1 MSSDRIDSVSVGAS
15 TISPSSEA
23 RNLGVTFDSELRL
36 TQHVN
41 NICRLAALAVYKI
54 GQIRKYLDMKTT
66 ERLVHAFVT
75 SRLDY
80 CNSLLYGLPQFQL
93 NKLQRI
99 QNSAARLTAMKRDN
113 VSSILNDLH
122 WLPISKRI
130 DFKLLLITYKCL
142 NDLAPAYLSE
152 LLTKYVPVRNLR
164 SSSLDFLDPPRTVQT
179 LTYGERAFSAAA
191 PRLWNALPVSVRSTT
206 SLQRFKTLLK
216 TYLFIK

>member
-1 MSSDRIDSVSVGAS
+1 
-15 TISPSSEA
+15 
-23 RNLGVTFDSELRL
+23 
-36 TQHVN
+36 
-41 NICRLAALAVYKI
+41 
-54 GQIRKYLDMKTT
+54 MKTT